1 MKIVTI
7 VALALVMAPCAF
19 SAVAADTTSRAIVTA
34 QAAVAEKAMTDGEVK
49 KVDKDA
55 GKLTIKHG
63 PLPNLDMPGMT
74 MVFRVKDPAM
84 LDQVKEGDKIR
95 FVADRVN
102 GAITVMELKPAK

>member
-7 VALALVMAPCAF
+7 VALALVMALCTF
-19 SAVAADTTSRAIVTA
+19 SAVAVDATSRPILLA
-34 QAAVAEKAMTDGEVK
+34 QAGVAEKPMTDGEVK
-49 KVDKDA
+49 KVDKDS

-63 PLPNLDMPGMT
+63 PLPNLDMPSMT

-84 LDQVKEGDKIR
+84 LDHVKEGDKIR

-102 GAITVMELKPAK
+102 GAITIVELKPVK